1 MTYFIKSTEANGH
14 VNGASRE

>member
-1 MTYFIKSTEANGH
+1 MIYFIKSTEANGH